1 MSYLRFLCLFAYK
14 WCPPHIVLWFLF
26 CLSSSYVP
34 MLPISVD
41 CAFYKSPGSDRGK
54 INLHKKENIYCHLRY
69 GYLVGVSVFPP

>member
-34 MLPISVD
+34 MLPVSVD
-41 CAFYKSPGSDRGK
+41 CAFSV
-54 INLHKKENIYCHLRY
+54 
-69 GYLVGVSVFPP
+69 YLADTAGLW